1 MVFSLQ
7 AQRKSDLIAEI
18 DTLKS
23 ALRAVN
29 DSLAKLQRVA
39 SANEAKAKTL
49 QKQNENLRQANATL
63 MKNLNSFSEIYSALQ
78 LRSQA

>member
-1 MVFSLQ
+1 MKKITLFFLMSATMVFSLQ

-39 SANEAKAKTL
+39 SANAPVD
-49 QKQNENLRQANATL
+49 QQ
-63 MKNLNSFSEIYSALQ
+63 M
-78 LRSQA
+78 